1 MKRALN
7 TGRTKSST
15 SYKKPG
21 NSLFFFFFNNFTPF
35 QSIRVKMQMKKE
47 CIFILRLNAI

>member
-7 TGRTKSST
+7 TV
-15 SYKKPG
+15 KKPG
-21 NSLFFFFFNNFTPF
+21 NSLFFFFNNFTPF